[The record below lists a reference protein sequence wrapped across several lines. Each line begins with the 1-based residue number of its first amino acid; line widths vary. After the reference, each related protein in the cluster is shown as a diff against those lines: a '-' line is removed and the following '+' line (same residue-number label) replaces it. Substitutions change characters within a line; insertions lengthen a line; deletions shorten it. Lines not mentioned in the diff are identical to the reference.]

1 MKHLLLMNH
10 CSLDVQHPLRTAWL
24 RTLLWVTLCVGTLIK
39 SCFAMSITEL
49 ETQANKQDPVAQ
61 YSLAQAFF
69 TGKDVAKDS
78 QRAIDWLKQSAD
90 NGYSLA
96 QLKLANAYDSGIAI
110 EENLDLAI
118 YWYTKAA
125 VQGLARA
132 QLKLGILYEREYNE
146 YQNTSHLDLAKVW
159 YKVALE
165 NNSAQ
170 AEAGYNRILEAKFN
184 AMRAAQLG
192 QITKLDD
199 ESSKIDIPAQPSVT
213 EPKQTQEPQ
222 WALPEVSQQVGYI
235 IIAATF
241 IVALLAV
248 VLLGRKKRKQKTAVK
263 QEQKSADE
271 SRVLRRELEKTRRQL
286 LSQNAALKD
295 LKNAQHDH
303 SFTLACTFLG
313 FNAKRLPSAEV
324 IKTRYKKL
332 CRVYHPDANG
342 SDEEMKKLNAALKVI
357 LKHPSYAK

>member
-1 MKHLLLMNH
+1 MNKSIRLL
-10 CSLDVQHPLRTAWL
+10 CITALFFSHWL
-24 RTLLWVTLCVGTLIK
+24 GAVTIG
-39 SCFAMSITEL
+39 EL

-69 TGKDVAKDS
+69 TGKDVVKDP
-78 QRAIDWLKQSAD
+78 QRALDWLKQSAG

-110 EENLDLAI
+110 EENLDLAV

-146 YQNTSHLDLAKVW
+146 YQTITDLDLARVW

-165 NNSAQ
+165 NNSTQ
-170 AEAGYNRILEAKFN
+170 AEAGYNRVLEAKFN

-192 QITKLDD
+192 QITQLDD
-199 ESSKIDIPAQPSVT
+199 ESNKALTAT
-213 EPKQTQEPQ
+213 EPSSPAPKMTQESN
-222 WALPEVSQQVGYI
+222 WALPEVSQQVGYL

-241 IVALLAV
+241 LFALLAV
-248 VLLGRKKRKQKTAVK
+248 ILLGRKKRKQKTAVK
-263 QEQKSADE
+263 QEQKSADD
-271 SRVLRRELEKTRRQL
+271 SRILRKDLEKTRRQL
-286 LSQNAALKD
+286 LSQNAVLKD
-295 LKNAQHDH
+295 LKNAQQDQN
-303 SFTLACTFLG
+303 FTLACTFLG
-313 FNAKRLPSAEV
+313 FNAKRLPSAEA
-324 IKTRYKKL
+324 IKVRYKKL

-342 SDEEMKKLNAALKVI
+342 SDDEMKKLNGALKVI
-357 LKHPSYAK
+357 LKHPSYNK

>member
-1 MKHLLLMNH
+1 MNKSIRLLCISALFFSH
-10 CSLDVQHPLRTAWL
+10 
-24 RTLLWVTLCVGTLIK
+24 WVGALTI
-39 SCFAMSITEL
+39 SEL

-78 QRAIDWLKQSAD
+78 QRAIDWLKQSAN

-110 EENLDLAI
+110 EQNLERAV

-146 YQNTSHLDLAKVW
+146 YQSVADLDLAKVW
-159 YKVALE
+159 YKVAFE

-170 AEAGYNRILEAKFN
+170 AEAGYNRVLEAKFN

-199 ESSKIDIPAQPSVT
+199 ESSKVVTVASPSVAPQI
-213 EPKQTQEPQ
+213 EQESK
-222 WALPEVSQQVGYI
+222 WALPEVTQEVGYI
-235 IIAATF
+235 IIAVTF
-241 IVALLAV
+241 LIALLAV
-248 VLLGRKKRKQKTAVK
+248 ILLGRKKRKQKTAVR
-263 QEQKSADE
+263 QEKKAADD
-271 SRVLRRELEKTRRQL
+271 SRVLRKELEKTRRQL
-286 LSQNAALKD
+286 VSQNAVLKD
-295 LKNAQHDH
+295 LKHAQQDQN
-303 SFTLACTFLG
+303 FTLACTFLG
-313 FNAKRLPSAEV
+313 LNSKRLPSADV

-342 SDEEMKKLNAALKVI
+342 SDDEMKKLNAALKVI
-357 LKHPSYAK
+357 LKHPSYNK

>member
-1 MKHLLLMNH
+1 MNKSIRLL
-10 CSLDVQHPLRTAWL
+10 CITAL
-24 RTLLWVTLCVGTLIK
+24 FFSHWVGALTI
-39 SCFAMSITEL
+39 SEL

-78 QRAIDWLKQSAD
+78 QRAIDWLKQSAG

-110 EENLDLAI
+110 EQNLERAV

-146 YQNTSHLDLAKVW
+146 YQSVADLDLAKVW

-165 NNSAQ
+165 NNSTQ
-170 AEAGYNRILEAKFN
+170 AEAGYNRVLEAKFN

-199 ESSKIDIPAQPSVT
+199 ESNKVITVASPPAAPQLEQESK
-213 EPKQTQEPQ
+213 
-222 WALPEVSQQVGYI
+222 WALPEVTQEVGYI
-235 IIAATF
+235 IIAVTF
-241 IVALLAV
+241 LVALLAV
-248 VLLGRKKRKQKTAVK
+248 ILLGRKKRKQKTAVK
-263 QEQKSADE
+263 QQKATDD
-271 SRVLRRELEKTRRQL
+271 SRILRKELEKTRRQL
-286 LSQNAALKD
+286 LSQNAVLKD
-295 LKNAQHDH
+295 LKNAQHDQN
-303 SFTLACTFLG
+303 FTLACTFLG
-313 FNAKRLPSAEV
+313 FNAKRLPNADI

-357 LKHPSYAK
+357 LKHPSYHK